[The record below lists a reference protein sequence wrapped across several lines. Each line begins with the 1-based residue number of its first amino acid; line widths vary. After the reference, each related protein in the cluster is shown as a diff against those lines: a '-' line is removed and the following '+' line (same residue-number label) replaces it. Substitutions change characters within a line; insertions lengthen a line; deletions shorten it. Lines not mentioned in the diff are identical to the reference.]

1 MSAPRELTRA
11 QLMPMADYAAVRR
24 QKRSE
29 ATALKRVRR
38 VSVGPFATFNFE
50 SFDTMW
56 IQIHEMLFIE
66 KGGEAQIAG
75 ELAAYNPLIPK
86 GRDLVA
92 TLMFEIDDPVR
103 RERELGRL
111 GGVEAAICIRVGGH
125 SVTAVPES
133 EVERTDEHGRTSS
146 IHFLHF
152 PFSDEAIVAF
162 RDPSQKAVLMIAHAN
177 YGHMAVLPDE
187 ARAALA
193 GDFD

>member
-66 KGGEAQIAG
+66 KGGDAQIAG

-86 GRDLVA
+86 GRELVA

-111 GGVEAAICIRVGGH
+111 GGVEDAICIRMGGH

-133 EVERTDEHGRTSS
+133 EVERTDERGRTSS
-146 IHFLHF
+146 VHFLHF
-152 PFSDEAIVAF
+152 PFSDEAIAAF
-162 RDPSQKAVLMIAHAN
+162 RDPSQEAVLAIAHAN

-193 GDFD
+193 GDFG

>member
-1 MSAPRELTRA
+1 MSAPRELTRG

-66 KGGEAQIAG
+66 KGGDAQIAG

-86 GRDLVA
+86 GRELVA

-103 RERELGRL
+103 REHELGRL
-111 GGVEAAICIRVGGH
+111 GGVEDAICIRVGGH
-125 SVTAVPES
+125 SVNAVPES
-133 EVERTDEHGRTSS
+133 EVERTDERGRTSS
-146 IHFLHF
+146 VHFLHF
-152 PFSDEAIVAF
+152 PFSDEAIAAF
-162 RDPSQKAVLMIAHAN
+162 RDPSQEAVLAIAHAN

-193 GDFD
+193 GDFG